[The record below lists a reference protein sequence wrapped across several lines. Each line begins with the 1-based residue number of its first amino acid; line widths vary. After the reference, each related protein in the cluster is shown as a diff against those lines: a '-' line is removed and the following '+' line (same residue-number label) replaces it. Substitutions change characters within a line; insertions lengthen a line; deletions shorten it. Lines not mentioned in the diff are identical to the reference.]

1 MLTTPDLLAGP
12 RGRRVL
18 LAFAVASE
26 HARLREGE
34 ASALVQSVFDVS
46 FRLAEADGQ
55 AITRFGWGGP
65 TPEYTVADVVA
76 ALGAVDL
83 AEVTAD
89 AARDAL
95 NTSVDAAM
103 YWQGP
108 DGDDLLCALP
118 EVRDA
123 LARVADH
130 LVASPHVQAWDAPL
144 DASDQWHLVWDGR
157 VLPRPD
163 LSRWRA
169 AVRAG
174 DEQAARERPAD
185 PTASWSG
192 EWWSTPPHGLVVT
205 TGTFGDAGPV
215 GLWLVEDFSGARV
228 VEAQRVAIDPAARV
242 FEVAGPEDWA
252 ELCRRF
258 PLEVTAEKRHD
269 WYRVTGRDGRWV
281 IPDWSA
287 VADRFDGVRLGIGG
301 YLRAAT
307 MAIPVDDDTASV
319 IAGWGPGSTYW
330 LTDVAHPHGE
340 GVRWRFAPSDPRW
353 VRER

>member
-1 MLTTPDLLAGP
+1 
-12 RGRRVL
+12 
-18 LAFAVASE
+18 
-26 HARLREGE
+26 
-34 ASALVQSVFDVS
+34 
-46 FRLAEADGQ
+46 
-55 AITRFGWGGP
+55 
-65 TPEYTVADVVA
+65 
-76 ALGAVDL
+76 
-83 AEVTAD
+83 
-89 AARDAL
+89 
-95 NTSVDAAM
+95 M

-340 GVRWRFAPSDPRW
+340 GVRWRFSPSDPRW